1 MALVPGRSNF
11 VDSRLNCFR
20 YLASI
25 SSSSSSSSRSSSS
38 SSSSSSG
45 CCSSSRSRRRRC
57 LVPCRRSCL

>member
-25 SSSSSSSSRSSSS
+25 SSSSSSSRS

-45 CCSSSRSRRRRC
+45 CSSSSRSRRRRC